1 MATINFATWLIGFCI
16 DTRDMDK
23 KFWTNV
29 DGHILEVPSI
39 NDLCLAL
46 KEKFARQ
53 ERELEMLRVENDK
66 LKTGI
71 WREEEMARLKS
82 KYDKMEKEYH
92 RGFPISEQEQE
103 VINQFIAEHRAY
115 NGAIGG
121 GFTYRFVPTSIG
133 VAGSIVA
140 MNGDELTFRELG

>member
-1 MATINFATWLIGFCI
+1 
-16 DTRDMDK
+16 MDK
-23 KFWTNV
+23 KFSTNV
-29 DGHILEVPSI
+29 DGHTLEVPSI

-71 WREEEMARLKS
+71 WREEEMSRLKS

-103 VINQFIAEHRAY
+103 VISQFIAEHRADY
-115 NGAIGG
+115 GAIGG
-121 GFTYRFVPTSIG
+121 GFTYHFVPTSIG
-133 VAGSIVA
+133 VASSIVA
-140 MNGDELTFRELG
+140 LNGDELVFRELG

>member
-1 MATINFATWLIGFCI
+1 
-16 DTRDMDK
+16 MDK
-23 KFWTNV
+23 KFSTNV
-29 DGHILEVPSI
+29 DGHTLEVPSI

-71 WREEEMARLKS
+71 WREEEMSRLKS

-103 VINQFIAEHRAY
+103 VISQFIAEHRADY
-115 NGAIGG
+115 GAICG

-133 VAGSIVA
+133 VASSIVA
-140 MNGDELTFRELG
+140 LNGDELVFRELG

>member
-1 MATINFATWLIGFCI
+1 
-16 DTRDMDK
+16 MDK

-39 NDLCLAL
+39 NDLCFAL

-53 ERELEMLRVENDK
+53 ERELEMLRMENDK
-66 LKTGI
+66 LKSGI

-103 VINQFIAEHRAY
+103 MINQFMAEHRAD

-133 VAGSIVA
+133 IAGSIVA
-140 MNGDELTFRELG
+140 MNGDELMFRELE

>member
-23 KFWTNV
+23 KFSTNV

-103 VINQFIAEHRAY
+103 VISQFIAEHRADY
-115 NGAIGG
+115 GAISG

-133 VAGSIVA
+133 VASSIVA
-140 MNGDELTFRELG
+140 LNGDELVFRELG

>member
-23 KFWTNV
+23 KFWTNE

-39 NDLCLAL
+39 NDLCFAL

-66 LKTGI
+66 LKSGI

-92 RGFPISEQEQE
+92 RGFPISEHEQE
-103 VINQFIAEHRAY
+103 MINQFVAEHRADF
-115 NGAIGG
+115 GAIGG

-133 VAGSIVA
+133 VASSIVA
-140 MNGDELTFRELG
+140 VNGDELVFRELG

>member
-29 DGHILEVPSI
+29 DGHILEAPSI
-39 NDLCLAL
+39 NDLCFAL
-46 KEKFARQ
+46 KEKFVRQ

-66 LKTGI
+66 LKSGI

-82 KYDKMEKEYH
+82 RYDKMEKEYH
-92 RGFPISEQEQE
+92 RGFPISELEQE
-103 VINQFIAEHRAY
+103 MINRFMAEHRADY
-115 NGAIGG
+115 GAIGG

>member
-1 MATINFATWLIGFCI
+1 MATTNFATWLIGFCI

>member
-1 MATINFATWLIGFCI
+1 MATVNFATWLIGFCI

-23 KFWTNV
+23 KFWANV

-39 NDLCLAL
+39 NDLCFAL

-103 VINQFIAEHRAY
+103 MINQFMAEHRAD
-115 NGAIGG
+115 NGAIGD